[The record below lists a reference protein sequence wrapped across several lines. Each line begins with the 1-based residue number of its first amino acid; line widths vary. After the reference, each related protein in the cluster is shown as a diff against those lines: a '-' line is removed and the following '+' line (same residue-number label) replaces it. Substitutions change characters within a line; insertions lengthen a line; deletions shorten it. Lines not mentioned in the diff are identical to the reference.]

1 MKKFNLEAFKRDE
14 VALKNLSNVQVQEAQ
29 LWCFILI
36 AFQVILIVLGGMV
49 IRTIKIIINV

>member
-1 MKKFNLEAFKRDE
+1 MCKE
-14 VALKNLSNVQVQEAQ
+14 VAVQEAQ

-49 IRTIKIIINV
+49 IRTIKMIINV